1 MVAQLW
7 EHSEA
12 GISMTLLGVMGGG
25 EVMLCV
31 SGFKETLG
39 VESMAGRTRSQ
50 EPGILHDL
58 RNKQTVS

>member
-12 GISMTLLGVMGGG
+12 SKPMTLPGVRGGG
-25 EVMLCV
+25 EVMLSV
-31 SGFKETLG
+31 SGLKETLG
-39 VESMAGRTRSQ
+39 MEAMAGRTRRQ

-58 RNKQTVS
+58 RNK

>member
-12 GISMTLLGVMGGG
+12 GIPRTLPGVTGGG
-25 EVMLCV
+25 EVMLGV
-31 SGFKETLG
+31 SGLKETLG
-39 VESMAGRTRSQ
+39 MEAMAGRTRRQ

-58 RNKQTVS
+58 RNK